1 MASSI
6 ATARTALAELLTTAI
21 GSTVRPAVPDVL
33 DGDGISLQPADPY
46 LTVGDPNGPFPLT
59 HLPAAEREV
68 AIHVEVIVH
77 VEPKDNE
84 VDLDTVDDLLA
95 RLLAAM
101 PREWQVDNV
110 GPTQDIATADW
121 TAYGCIVSVSTIVN
135 LQTA

>member
-6 ATARTALAELLTTAI
+6 ATARKALADILTAAI

-46 LTVGDPNGPFPLT
+46 LTVGDPNDPFPLT
-59 HLPAAEREV
+59 HLNADQREAAVHLEAV
-68 AIHVEVIVH
+68 VH

-84 VDLDTVDDLLA
+84 VDLDTVDGLLA
-95 RLLAAM
+95 QLLAAI
-101 PREWQVDNV
+101 PREWQVDSI
-110 GPTQDIATADW
+110 GTAQDIATADW
-121 TAYGCIVSVSTIVN
+121 TAYGCIVSLSTIVN